1 MSAPLPITPVDRPID
16 ATVVVPGSKS
26 ITNRAL
32 LIAALAEGESRLT
45 GALDSD
51 DTRYMAEALRHLGL
65 RVEHDPDAATF
76 TVMGGNGAF
85 PEHAADLF
93 VGNSGTCM
101 RFLVAALAIAGGAYR
116 VDGVPRMH
124 ERPIRTLIA
133 ALNDLGAD
141 VRSETDNGNPPV
153 LIGGRLAGG
162 PVTMAGDESSQY
174 FSAVLMAAPYATRD
188 VEITVAGELVSRPYM
203 RITQAVMAAFGVQA
217 TLDTAHWRTLSVA
230 TEQRYRSRDYA
241 IEPDASG
248 ASYFFAAAA
257 VTGGRVTVPGL
268 GQRSTQ
274 GDLQFVEALRQMG
287 ADVVVGDDATTVT
300 GPADGR
306 LRGVNLDFTQI
317 SDTAQTLAAI
327 APFADGPTRITGVGH
342 MRLKETDRVAALST
356 ELRRLGQDVEEL
368 PDGLIIWP
376 RPIRPATVETYD
388 DHRMAMS
395 FAITGLRAPGI
406 VIADPA
412 CVSKTFPDFFDRLT
426 RARDDGGAPL
436 G

>member
-32 LIAALAEGESRLT
+32 LIAALADGASRLT

-51 DTRYMAEALRHLGL
+51 DTRFMAEALRWLGL
-65 RVEHDPDAATF
+65 PVAHDPDAATF
-76 TVMGGNGAF
+76 TVQGGNGSF
-85 PEHAADLF
+85 PERTADLF

-101 RFLVAALAIAGGAYR
+101 RFLVAALATAGGAYR
-116 VDGVPRMH
+116 VDGVPRMR

-141 VRSETDNGNPPV
+141 VRSEAGNGNPPV
-153 LIGGRLAGG
+153 VVGGRLGGG
-162 PVTMAGDESSQY
+162 PVTMAGDQSSQY
-174 FSAVLMAAPYATRD
+174 FSAVLMAAPYAVRD

-203 RITQAVMAAFGVQA
+203 RITQAVMEAFGVRP
-217 TLDTAHWRTLSVA
+217 TLDTTHWRTLSVA
-230 TEQRYRSRDYA
+230 AGQRYRGRDYA

-257 VTGGRVTVPGL
+257 VTGGRVAVPGL
-268 GQRSTQ
+268 GHHSTQ
-274 GDLQFVEALRQMG
+274 GDLRFVEALRQMG

-300 GPADGR
+300 GPPDGR
-306 LRGVNLDFTQI
+306 LHGVDVDFTQI

-327 APFADGPTRITGVGH
+327 APFAEGPTRITGVSH

-356 ELRRLGQDVEEL
+356 ELRRLGQDVDEL
-368 PDGLIIWP
+368 PDGLVIHP
-376 RPIRPATVETYD
+376 RPVRPATIETYD

-406 VIADPA
+406 AIADPD
-412 CVSKTFPDFFDRLT
+412 CISKTFPDFFERLA
-426 RARDDGGAPL
+426 RARREDPSQDR
-436 G
+436 